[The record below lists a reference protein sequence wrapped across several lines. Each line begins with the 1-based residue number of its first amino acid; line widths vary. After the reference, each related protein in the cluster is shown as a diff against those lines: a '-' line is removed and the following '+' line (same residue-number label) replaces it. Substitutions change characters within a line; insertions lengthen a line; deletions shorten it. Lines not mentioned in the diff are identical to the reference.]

1 MTSGEESNP
10 DEIKDR
16 RLKWR
21 LLGLWLMIP
30 GLWLGVWLLALAL
43 FAWESSISNSA
54 EVSRLGWLPTLIAS
68 LATSLYLANRTHLLE
83 TVGSGQVNGVACV
96 IAALFVSTQ
105 IYLGG
110 WLNGLVASLILTV
123 GELQRLLAFGP
134 ASLHP
139 DPGARDSRMATNSCS
154 SVDPPEDPRSVPTLF
169 SESPTAP
176 SPTSFDS
183 RVAGP
188 FNRES
193 LGADSDH
200 SSTTADELESDED
213 PEASIG
219 DWVQQMTRSPYES
232 SSLGSSSDDNETE
245 DGQSFE
251 RVEWFCRHHWRPTEV
266 QVDLHFVFQPA
277 FCGKPRLSVEVV
289 EGSGVVSIGDVQAH
303 GTRLQLKR
311 QSSNGGD
318 DYAVVWLEAIG
329 PI

>member
-10 DEIKDR
+10 NEITDR

-30 GLWLGVWLLALAL
+30 GLWLGVWLLTVGL
-43 FAWESSISNSA
+43 FAWENSISNSA

-83 TVGSGQVNGVACV
+83 RAGPRQVNGAACV

-110 WLNGLVASLILTV
+110 WLNGFVASLILTV
-123 GELQRLLAFGP
+123 GETQRLLAFWP
-134 ASLHP
+134 ASTHP
-139 DPGARDSRMATNSCS
+139 ETGARDSRLATDSRS
-154 SVDPPEDPRSVPTLF
+154 SVDPPEDPRSVPTPF
-169 SESPTAP
+169 SESQTTP
-176 SPTSFDS
+176 SPAGFDS
-183 RVAGP
+183 SVTDP
-188 FNRES
+188 NNRES
-193 LGADSDH
+193 LGADPDH
-200 SSTTADELESDED
+200 SSTMADESESNED

-232 SSLGSSSDDNETE
+232 SSLGSSPDDNDTE
-245 DGQSFE
+245 DERSFE
-251 RVEWFCRHHWRPTEV
+251 RVEWFCRHQWRPTEV

-277 FCGKPRLSVEVV
+277 FCGKPRLSAEVV
-289 EGSGVVSIGDVQAH
+289 EGSGLVSIGDVQVH

-311 QSSNGGD
+311 QSSSGDD

-329 PI
+329 PV